1 MVLKTKDPLNISCHI
16 LLGERI
22 LFLFK
27 IMGGTSGLCTMMHSL
42 VHYNVS
48 LTIGVIITEKILKET
63 LPITQCPSV
72 LRKVP
77 SPGL

>member
-1 MVLKTKDPLNISCHI
+1 VVPKTKDPLNISCHF

-27 IMGGTSGLCTMMHSL
+27 IMEGTSGLCTMMHSL

-48 LTIGVIITEKILKET
+48 LAIGVMITEKKILKET
-63 LPITQCPSV
+63 LPIT
-72 LRKVP
+72 
-77 SPGL
+77 